1 MFSLLGFRCGT
12 GWCGFRRGTGW
23 CNILVFSDRP
33 PSSQASFPP
42 FTSSRGVSPFEDF
55 WGIFIETNNQQQ
67 TSWSKPTSN
76 ILIETNKQ
84 HLYGH
89 PNNFFR
95 IKIQNPDEINSN
107 ALFQQFQ
114 KTVPTGE
121 FQEFCRMK
129 LSFKNKNFFSNK
141 LTRKNSKALTTKT
154 IFS

>member
-67 TSWSKPTSN
+67 TSLSKPTTN

-89 PNNFFR
+89 PNKFFR

-114 KTVPTGE
+114 QG
-121 FQEFCRMK
+121 
-129 LSFKNKNFFSNK
+129 SFKSFVGW
-141 LTRKNSKALTTKT
+141 NSLLKTKT
-154 IFS
+154 SSATNSLVRIQKLLQLRQYFLNL